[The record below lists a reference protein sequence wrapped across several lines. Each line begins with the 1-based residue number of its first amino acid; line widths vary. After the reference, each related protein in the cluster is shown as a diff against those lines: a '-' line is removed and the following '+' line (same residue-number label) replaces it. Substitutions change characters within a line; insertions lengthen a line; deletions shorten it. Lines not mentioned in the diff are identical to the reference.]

1 MQRLWSYSIGAH
13 QRDPD
18 RPGFVWAPSAAL
30 ALVLI
35 NDPDANVY
43 ELPAG
48 TVYDGPEVLNPP
60 GRSFRR

>member
-1 MQRLWSYSIGAH
+1 MQQRLWSYSIGAD

-30 ALVLI
+30 ALALI

-43 ELPAG
+43 ELPPG
-48 TVYDGPEVLNPP
+48 TDYDGPEVLNPP
-60 GRSFRR
+60 LKGR